1 MLGRR
6 RSGLRATSAAADV
19 RVARVL
25 GCADM
30 GDRLEMGVARPPR
43 TWALRENGSFV
54 QITPTIMLDRATT
67 LISVIEHCPEHVIH
81 GYAFKQVISQ

>member
-19 RVARVL
+19 RVTRVL

-43 TWALRENGSFV
+43 TWALRENGSSV
-54 QITPTIMLDRATT
+54 QSRPTIMLLLSPSLNSDSDTKVFRARFT
-67 LISVIEHCPEHVIH
+67 V
-81 GYAFKQVISQ
+81 